1 MCSRVVVRSA
11 VLADVTRATPR
22 TRRLRLALAGGPF
35 PFRAGQAVFAGL
47 AGADTRAPY
56 SIASPPSLA
65 TAGTLELLVP
75 ADGAFGQ
82 AGLDPATVAG
92 ATLDIEGPLGAFGV
106 PEGAGH
112 GPLLL
117 VAGGTGISPIRSVI
131 LDRLDHPGLVPP
143 TLVYSVRTP
152 DEFAFA
158 DEFTTLAGGNRLV
171 LHTTITRDEGPADQ
185 PTRLGRVDA
194 DLLRAALPDR
204 HAWCLVCGPTGFV
217 QSVTATLEALGVPP
231 EHIVVE
237 R

>member
-1 MCSRVVVRSA
+1 V
-11 VLADVTRATPR
+11 RATPR
-22 TRRLRLALAGGPF
+22 TRRLRLALTGGAF

-56 SIASPPSLA
+56 SIASPPAL
-65 TAGTLELLVP
+65 GRDGIIELLVP

-92 ATLDIEGPLGAFGV
+92 ATIDIDGPLGSFGV
-106 PEGAGH
+106 PDDATDA
-112 GPLLL
+112 PLLL

-131 LDRLDHPGLVPP
+131 LDRLEGPRRAPS

-158 DEFTTLAGGNRLV
+158 DEFSALAATGGLV
-171 LHTTITRDEGPADQ
+171 LHTTITRDEGPAGT
-185 PTRLGRVDA
+185 PTRIGRVDQQ
-194 DLLRAALPDR
+194 LLRAALPGPR
-204 HAWCLVCGPTGFV
+204 AVCLVCGPSGFV
-217 QSVTATLEALGVPP
+217 QTVTATLQELGVPP
-231 EHIVVE
+231 EQIVVE